1 MAIYN
6 WSDGERL
13 TAEKLNSWSA
23 EIEGIKTTVEGYK
36 DDTEEFKN
44 SASGSSASASA
55 SKDAAALSESNAA
68 TSEANALSYKNEA
81 SASATTSSA
90 NKLDSEAWAVGTRGG
105 VPVGASDPAYHNNAK
120 YYKDQA
126 GQIVGNDYVR
136 SVNDVLPDE
145 NGNVDV
151 ESDVFVVTFT
161 ATEETTAEGYVIYFP
176 DKTKT
181 DLANAMAS
189 GKTIYA
195 FVNNAMLGI
204 TTNYS
209 SNPRTVRFNSVQGRL
224 TRQFVWSA
232 SDDTPTK
239 YSNRGYFFPT
249 ETLAPKTD
257 ITTSTLLASAW
268 SNGEYSFESTYPVAS
283 YNIEVEIDGDSA
295 TEEQIEAWSGAKM
308 MGSATAN
315 KLYAKGDV
323 PTVDIPIILKVVAK

>member
-105 VPVGASDPAYHNNAK
+105 VPVSSGDPAYHNNAK

-126 GQIVGNDYVR
+126 GEIVGGDYATKTEF
-136 SVNDVLPDE
+136 NAHT
-145 NGNVDV
+145 GNTTVHI
-151 ESDVFVVTFT
+151 T
-161 ATEETTAEGYVIYFP
+161 ATERNTWNGKANMSDIP
-176 DKTKT
+176 DI
-181 DLANAMAS
+181 S
-189 GKTIYA
+189 GKANKPTIST
-195 FVNNAMLGI
+195 F
-204 TTNYS
+204 
-209 SNPRTVRFNSVQGRL
+209 
-224 TRQFVWSA
+224 
-232 SDDTPTK
+232 
-239 YSNRGYFFPT
+239 
-249 ETLAPKTD
+249 
-257 ITTSTLLASAW
+257 TLLASGW
-268 SNGEYSFESTYPVAS
+268 SGSTYDLGNAGS
-283 YNIEVEIDGDSA
+283 NLEIELDASA
-295 TEEQIEAWSGAKM
+295 TEEMVEAWSNAKM
-308 MGSATAN
+308 VGSATSN
-315 KLYAKGDV
+315 VLTAKGDV
-323 PTVDIPIILKVVAK
+323 PTIDITCILRKVVQ